1 MSANKSVTK
10 RFCERETKIRQL
22 SSIVILFVYLSIVCN
37 SITEHLFWADDPDEM
52 DFVRNI
58 SSLWDLFGHDVFQ
71 LFRPVK
77 NLLWFL
83 FSQLEPHGLAWCHG
97 IAITIGIFSFFAILY
112 FFQHLF
118 ESPWK
123 AFFAASIWLLS
134 PTLVSSVAWLS
145 CLNIQVMV
153 AFATLAIVFHDKAW
167 DDRRFRPLRVALACI
182 FLSFALVSYEC
193 AVSVVPI
200 LIAFDWLLR
209 PGRLKTHR
217 AWMPHACYWIILF
230 LYIILRHLAGAKGTA
245 GGRWIEAT
253 RGQLIV
259 SSPWFAVQHLASWFW
274 PFGRFSVGGSYVW
287 GEVSPAVLAMCAV
300 AGVAVLALAFALRKR
315 RPALS
320 FSVLFAVLA
329 LAPVC
334 NCLGFGNG
342 PYGDYYLTLASVG
355 IAAGCVEI
363 AWWLAEA
370 NGRWRVPAYA
380 TVGAFAIVRA
390 VAVPEAAR
398 WAHLWTR
405 YDLAYAEAARN
416 YPDSLQNQLGSLRN
430 LVEENRWDEAL
441 EVGNNVEKKV
451 GSDSFHMG
459 GVYYIRLMH
468 AIMVTEDKLAAYD
481 FLNRCASVSG
491 MDENDG
497 RMHYYR
503 GCILKYLE
511 MDEDSALE
519 EFERALSGT
528 WKKALVPCALEL
540 AQIKAKRGELGRAI
554 SLLESAKSIAPEDV
568 SILWSL
574 ANAYRDVGND
584 EAAEPLFEKV
594 RRMTGNQ
601 NLGWK

>member
-1 MSANKSVTK
+1 
-10 RFCERETKIRQL
+10 
-22 SSIVILFVYLSIVCN
+22 
-37 SITEHLFWADDPDEM
+37 
-52 DFVRNI
+52 
-58 SSLWDLFGHDVFQ
+58 
-71 LFRPVK
+71 
-77 NLLWFL
+77 
-83 FSQLEPHGLAWCHG
+83 
-97 IAITIGIFSFFAILY
+97 
-112 FFQHLF
+112 
-118 ESPWK
+118 
-123 AFFAASIWLLS
+123 
-134 PTLVSSVAWLS
+134 
-145 CLNIQVMV
+145 
-153 AFATLAIVFHDKAW
+153 
-167 DDRRFRPLRVALACI
+167 
-182 FLSFALVSYEC
+182 
-193 AVSVVPI
+193 
-200 LIAFDWLLR
+200 
-209 PGRLKTHR
+209 
-217 AWMPHACYWIILF
+217 
-230 LYIILRHLAGAKGTA
+230 
-245 GGRWIEAT
+245 
-253 RGQLIV
+253 
-259 SSPWFAVQHLASWFW
+259 
-274 PFGRFSVGGSYVW
+274 
-287 GEVSPAVLAMCAV
+287 
-300 AGVAVLALAFALRKR
+300 
-315 RPALS
+315 
-320 FSVLFAVLA
+320 
-329 LAPVC
+329 
-334 NCLGFGNG
+334 
-342 PYGDYYLTLASVG
+342 
-355 IAAGCVEI
+355 
-363 AWWLAEA
+363 
-370 NGRWRVPAYA
+370 
-380 TVGAFAIVRA
+380 

-528 WKKALVPCALEL
+528 WKKALVPC
-540 AQIKAKRGELGRAI
+540 
-554 SLLESAKSIAPEDV
+554 PEDV